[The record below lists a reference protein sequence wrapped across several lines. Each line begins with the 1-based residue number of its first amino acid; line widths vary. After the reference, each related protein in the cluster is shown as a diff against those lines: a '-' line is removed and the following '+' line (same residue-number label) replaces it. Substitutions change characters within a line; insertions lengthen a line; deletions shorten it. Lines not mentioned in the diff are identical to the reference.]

1 MASDSKSLQLS
12 QTRLASGNKNSRN
25 TSTTNEKSR
34 VNKTADVPSSP
45 HHSKRDITVANSR
58 EMKKR
63 MSRRS
68 SAKKNSPSSN
78 HSSNPESSDERGVS
92 VSLAPGQ
99 ELQGYDSSPSTPL
112 QPQDSQLTAVAAK
125 FDKFTLFP
133 KLPAELRLKIWRSAI
148 GCTSNIIKLDLDI
161 SPHFISWSCEK
172 ERSTDE
178 RKLRGVMRDFNEI
191 VLKYNLTCK
200 DAPNDVLLGV
210 CVESRTEALK
220 RMKSYIQLRREPQG
234 KTWTHPG
241 TAVVDLESEKIW
253 FNPATDTI
261 YLDKRSTFVLSTM
274 NLGYSALRRRL
285 HNFDKIKTV
294 GVDEF
299 DIRTK
304 GLELLMR
311 HFFHGASK
319 VVPIRDKDG
328 DPAMQGLMSTVSALS
343 VEMTESVGGLQTS
356 MGEKETRGLVWEI
369 MRVEA
374 QIKWAK
380 VEIQSTATDAALLVN
395 EKDSH
400 LTPKL
405 EKLEQRVEVAEDFL
419 ESAKKTPAQFDR
431 TRELLSRP
439 AVVKQFDWMSALGS
453 FLQDVEQ
460 FECLARYSIE
470 KVTGRDTV
478 TLVRRERRLRTLR
491 EREEVEKSLGSLDG
505 HSASVVSDDRK
516 RLEELHEEY
525 SRVKEQLTRQRI
537 IRNLNTKQAG
547 YLNKLIKLRE
557 AVMKDLERGIK
568 EAETKHGA
576 DGLFKQVILLLRSLR
591 SPFWI
596 AGVKD
601 KDGNE
606 VAELN
611 ISVGPE
617 NFFQNLIVYMP
628 SFLQE
633 VTSYQRE
640 RYIELR
646 AKMLAALSNPNLPE
660 HLSTSLGK
668 ALHDSFHKNVVP
680 IIKSHKAG
688 VGAAEKEA
696 EYRLAGAL

>member
-1 MASDSKSLQLS
+1 
-12 QTRLASGNKNSRN
+12 
-25 TSTTNEKSR
+25 
-34 VNKTADVPSSP
+34 
-45 HHSKRDITVANSR
+45 
-58 EMKKR
+58 MKKR

-328 DPAMQGLMSTVSALS
+328 DPAMQGLMST
-343 VEMTESVGGLQTS
+343 G
-356 MGEKETRGLVWEI
+356 
-369 MRVEA
+369 
-374 QIKWAK
+374 
-380 VEIQSTATDAALLVN
+380 
-395 EKDSH
+395 
-400 LTPKL
+400 
-405 EKLEQRVEVAEDFL
+405 QRSWRFKNCFL
-419 ESAKKTPAQFDR
+419 EPFI
-431 TRELLSRP
+431 
-439 AVVKQFDWMSALGS
+439 
-453 FLQDVEQ
+453 
-460 FECLARYSIE
+460 LA
-470 KVTGRDTV
+470 
-478 TLVRRERRLRTLR
+478 
-491 EREEVEKSLGSLDG
+491 
-505 HSASVVSDDRK
+505 
-516 RLEELHEEY
+516 
-525 SRVKEQLTRQRI
+525 
-537 IRNLNTKQAG
+537 
-547 YLNKLIKLRE
+547 
-557 AVMKDLERGIK
+557 
-568 EAETKHGA
+568 
-576 DGLFKQVILLLRSLR
+576 FRSLIQQ
-591 SPFWI
+591 SKQDKT
-596 AGVKD
+596 KD
-601 KDGNE
+601 W
-606 VAELN
+606 
-611 ISVGPE
+611 
-617 NFFQNLIVYMP
+617 
-628 SFLQE
+628 
-633 VTSYQRE
+633 QRE
-640 RYIELR
+640 WIKICNELY
-646 AKMLAALSNPNLPE
+646 
-660 HLSTSLGK
+660 SLEDG
-668 ALHDSFHKNVVP
+668 ACMSLTWSDRRC
-680 IIKSHKAG
+680 A
-688 VGAAEKEA
+688 VGSRIL
-696 EYRLAGAL
+696 YY